1 MPVAKKVFLLP
12 ETFSKSIAPS
22 TQKMY
27 TAFLNRLAKEGF
39 ETPDDLMHRAEE
51 VIAHINTIAGADDD
65 DARHNRRKFVS
76 SVLWVMPEDY
86 RKQENPYYLLN
97 KSSMPSFFIK
107 KMNE

>member
-1 MPVAKKVFLLP
+1 MSNPKKLFHLP

-22 TQKMY
+22 TKKMY
-27 TAFLNRLAKEGF
+27 TSLLNRLAKAGF
-39 ETPDDLMHRAEE
+39 ETPADLKERAEE
-51 VIAHINTIAGADDD
+51 VVTHISTLTISDDD
-65 DARHNRRKFVS
+65 DARHTRRKFVS